1 METSPITADG
11 AMPATSLDQ
20 AAVHLAMRVA
30 PVSDIS
36 QPIELFAGE
45 GEMRAAFRRHDWSAT
60 PLGAEGSWSPA
71 LRSSLLHIFWSAFP
85 NLILWGP
92 DLVQLYNES
101 YLDLLGDQRFA
112 GLGVP
117 AQKGAPHEWDINAPI
132 YARVRAGE
140 TISREGALFSVT
152 RSGKAEQLYLTLSYV
167 PILDESAKV
176 AGVLVTVFE
185 AEEEVSVQGREFEH
199 HRDMPPRGRQSE
211 GSIDRIRRPP
221 GSLAL

>member
-1 METSPITADG
+1 MTWRGPRRTCRLLMETSLFTAHD

-20 AAVHLAMRVA
+20 ATLSPAVRIA
-30 PVSDIS
+30 PVSAVS
-36 QPIELFAGE
+36 QPIELFEGD

-60 PLGAEGSWSPA
+60 SLGAEESWSPA

-101 YLDLLGDQRFA
+101 YLDLLGDLRFA

-117 AQKGAPHEWDINAPI
+117 ARESAPLEWDITAPI
-132 YARVRAGE
+132 YARVWAGE

-167 PILDESAKV
+167 PIHDECGKV

-185 AEEEVSVQGREFEH
+185 SEH
-199 HRDMPPRGRQSE
+199 AGDE
-211 GSIDRIRRPP
+211 GRRPP
-221 GSLAL
+221 VSLAT